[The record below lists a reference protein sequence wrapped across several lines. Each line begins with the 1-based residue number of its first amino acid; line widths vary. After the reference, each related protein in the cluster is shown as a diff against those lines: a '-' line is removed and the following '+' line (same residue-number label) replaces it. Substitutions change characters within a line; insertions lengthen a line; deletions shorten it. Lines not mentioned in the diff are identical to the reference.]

1 MLGEMTGLRD
11 RKKQELR
18 HELSR
23 VGIDQFIAR
32 GFAPT
37 TIDDIVAPLGASKRT
52 FFRYFET
59 KEDLVFAW
67 YDELTRELVD
77 KLKSRPRDES
87 PYEAVCATLSSLLR
101 FYDADRTRAI
111 ALLRLTRET
120 PALIGKSFEKRA
132 IWERELSA
140 VLVARLHKSVTRQL
154 RAEVIVATALAA
166 FTHAVDRWAVDEGDS
181 DLHGLVTKAFA
192 FAKAL

>member
-1 MLGEMTGLRD
+1 MTGLRE
-11 RKKQELR
+11 RKKLELR

-23 VGIDQFIAR
+23 VGIEQFIAR
-32 GFAPT
+32 GFAAT

-59 KEDLVFAW
+59 KEDVVFTW
-67 YDELTRELVD
+67 YDELTRELVAA
-77 KLKSRPRDES
+77 LKARPKAES
-87 PYEAVCATLSSLLR
+87 PYAAVCATLTSLLR
-101 FYDADRTRAI
+101 LYDADRARAI

-120 PALIGKSFEKRA
+120 PALVGKSFEKRA

-140 VLVARLHKSVTRQL
+140 ALAPRLPRSATREL
-154 RAEVIVATALAA
+154 RAEVIVGTALAA
-166 FTHAVDRWAVDEGDS
+166 FTRAVDHWAAGEGAA
-181 DLHGLVTKAFA
+181 DLHALVGKAFA

>member
-1 MLGEMTGLRD
+1 MPGLRE

-32 GFAPT
+32 GFAT
-37 TIDDIVAPLGASKRT
+37 TTVDDIVAPLGASKRT

-59 KEDLVFAW
+59 KEDVVFAW
-67 YDELTRELVD
+67 YDELTHELVD
-77 KLKSRPRDES
+77 TLRARPKHEP
-87 PYEAVCATLSSLLR
+87 PYEAVCATLMSLLR
-101 FYDADRTRAI
+101 LYDADRTRAI
-111 ALLRLTRET
+111 ALQRLTRET
-120 PALIGKSFEKRA
+120 PALVGKSFEKRA
-132 IWERELSA
+132 IWERELAA
-140 VLVARLHKSVTRQL
+140 VLVSRLAKSATRQL

-166 FTHAVDRWAVDEGDS
+166 FTHAVDQWAVDEGAT
-181 DLHGLVTKAFA
+181 DLHALVGKAFA